1 MTFSGLV
8 LHTTSVLF
16 RESFIGSSPGRAWG
30 NLKIEF
36 EKFIIIQQW
45 FLNMNF
51 IGIISANF
59 KQQLL
64 LIEIKENMNIHHLQF
79 CYNYIYMLQP
89 M

>member
-1 MTFSGLV
+1 V
-8 LHTTSVLF
+8 WRTSPLKVIYSNF
-16 RESFIGSSPGRAWG
+16 WITS
-30 NLKIEF
+30 LKIEF

-89 M
+89 MWDFRESALCL